1 MPQLRK
7 DPFGPGWV
15 IISPERGIAPSDFGT
30 AKRFASKSPLSPG
43 NEPLLGNEHQALRPL
58 GSPVNAPDWQIRVI
72 DSPSAV
78 LEPKA
83 FALTSSAS
91 GLFTQAASSGF
102 QELVIEHPDARMTLE
117 KMPLDHLV
125 NVLKMYRERLSFLA
139 QRPGIKHIQMTRNAG
154 EIAGDQYHHPHAHL
168 LALPVNN
175 RWVEEEL
182 TVASDHFDKTGHC
195 LFCDALQEEL
205 TTKERVLTSNK
216 HFIAIAPYA
225 SKTPFEIWI
234 FPRKHNSSFCSLA
247 VNIMP
252 DLADILKLV
261 LHSMNSLLDH
271 PPYNMV
277 LHTLPNETNDRYHW
291 HLELLPRL
299 TRQAGFDWSTGFY
312 VNPTPPEDAARFL
325 KEALMMQGVGF

>member
-1 MPQLRK
+1 L
-7 DPFGPGWV
+7 
-15 IISPERGIAPSDFGT
+15 GT
-30 AKRFASKSPLSPG
+30 E
-43 NEPLLGNEHQALRPL
+43 NQALRPL
-58 GSPVNAPDWQIRVI
+58 GSPANAPDWQIRVI
-72 DSPSAV
+72 NSPSAV
-78 LEPKA
+78 LEPKTVN
-83 FALTSSAS
+83 LSSSGS
-91 GLFTQAASSGF
+91 GLFTQATSSGF

-117 KMPLDHLV
+117 KMPTEHLV

-139 QRPGIKHIQMTRNAG
+139 QKPGIKHIQMTRNAG
-154 EIAGDQYHHPHAHL
+154 EIAGDHYHHPHAHL

-182 TVASDHFDKTGHC
+182 AVASEHFEKTNHC

-205 TTKERVLTSNK
+205 NARERVLTSNQ

-225 SKTPFEIWI
+225 SKTPFEIWV

-247 VNIMP
+247 ANIMP

-277 LHTLPNETNDRYHW
+277 LHTLSNETNDRYHW